1 MSSQISEI
9 SSCQV
14 YHWLSVRGFAQ
25 WHIWFVILMTT
36 MLTTMMM
43 MTKTTMVM
51 TMMMMMMINVDC
63 DWEHEPFEEW
73 LGHGSRCWN
82 QASLCFK
89 LHTAH
94 TTHTHTHCTLFKEHA
109 THTTLPDHHTLSCFK
124 VHTTYRIQLPPKIN
138 FSSVFTHTPLSS
150 SSHWCRCGK
159 CLNAI
164 IFLFHLHPVTAF
176 RPLNKYTVDCHHSQL
191 LTGWT
196 WKKKKSESA

>member
-1 MSSQISEI
+1 MSIAIGSMNHLKSDW
-9 SSCQV
+9 V
-14 YHWLSVRGFAQ
+14 TAAAAGTKLP
-25 WHIWFVILMTT
+25 FVSNCT
-36 MLTTMMM
+36 
-43 MTKTTMVM
+43 
-51 TMMMMMMINVDC
+51 
-63 DWEHEPFEEW
+63 P
-73 LGHGSRCWN
+73 
-82 QASLCFK
+82 
-89 LHTAH
+89 H
-94 TTHTHTHCTLFKEHA
+94 TTHTHTQTTHCTLFKEQA
-109 THTTLPDHHTLSCFK
+109 THTTLPHHHTLSCFK